1 MSEEENAQAEVEA
14 MLEVEKRQE
23 SARSKQIGGS
33 TKSLVQDSKP
43 ASAFGDHL
51 DMHIDSS
58 IIDKVRKDT
67 DKEMTDIESETQRE
81 SVAQSKAEESSS
93 EEE

>member
-33 TKSLVQDSKP
+33 GGALVQDSKP
-43 ASAFGDHL
+43 APFGDHL